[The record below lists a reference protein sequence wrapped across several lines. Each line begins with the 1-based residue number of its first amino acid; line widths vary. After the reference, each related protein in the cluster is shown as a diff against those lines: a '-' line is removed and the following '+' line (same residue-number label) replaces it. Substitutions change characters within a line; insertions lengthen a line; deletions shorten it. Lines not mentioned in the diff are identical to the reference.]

1 MAASNTADIKRRIRS
16 VRSTMQITRAME
28 LVASSK
34 LRRAK
39 ERVERSRPYFT
50 TLYEAMSDIANENRD
65 FSSPF
70 TKARAVKRSAYVV
83 IAGDRGLAGGF
94 NTGIFR
100 LAQSCIANATSE
112 ALVFAVGKK
121 ANEQYAGKSPGLHAA
136 YPQGAENMDMDTAGR
151 LADELVSLYTKQKI
165 DEAYLFFSQYISPL
179 VQAPICLK
187 LLPIVSLT
195 GEQPDGEKKS
205 KAALTAYDP
214 SPEAVFAQIVPDY
227 LAGILFGAAAESY
240 ASEQGARRTAMEAA
254 NDNAGEMI
262 DQLQLIFNRARQ
274 SAITQEISEIVA
286 GAQALF

>member
-1 MAASNTADIKRRIRS
+1 MAASNTANIKRRIRS

-94 NTGIFR
+94 NMGIFR

-121 ANEQYAGKSPGLHAA
+121 ASEQYAGKSPGLHAA
-136 YPQGAENMDMDTAGR
+136 YLQGAENMDMDTAGR
-151 LADELVSLYTKQKI
+151 LADKLVSLYTKQKI

-195 GEQPDGEKKS
+195 GERPDGEKRS

-286 GAQALF
+286 GAQALS